1 MVISKM
7 TQLTSLLLIKA
18 VLLSGLALWLAII
31 VLNNAVAFRNG
42 VFSIGLLMGM
52 QLFDQEPAIRTPLLS
67 RRVKNALWH
76 RAVFSF
82 VLVIEVAVMLLL
94 AWAAVMSIG
103 TLFGVSGGG
112 AAIVWANLALAAF
125 IALGL
130 IMLLGGAWFAYYIR
144 HETMQIT
151 HFILIGL
158 GVAGTLLVNM
168 PAQ

>member
-1 MVISKM
+1 M
-7 TQLTSLLLIKA
+7 TQLTSLLLIKV

-31 VLNNAVAFRNG
+31 VLNNVVAFRNG
-42 VFSIGLLMGM
+42 VFSIGLLMRM

-67 RRVKNALWH
+67 RRVNGALWH

-82 VLVIEVAVMLLL
+82 VLLLEVATMLLL
-94 AWAAVMSIG
+94 AAAAFMF
-103 TLFGVSGGG
+103 FGALLGISADPTAV
-112 AAIVWANLALAAF
+112 IWANLAFAAF
-125 IALGL
+125 IALSL
-130 IMLLGGAWFAYYIR
+130 VMLLGGAWFAYYIR
-144 HETMQIT
+144 QDTLQIT

>member
-1 MVISKM
+1 M

-18 VLLSGLALWLAII
+18 VLLSGLALWLAIV
-31 VLNNAVAFRNG
+31 VLNNVVAFRNG
-42 VFSIGLLMGM
+42 VFSIGLLMRM

-67 RRVKNALWH
+67 RRVNGALWH

-82 VLVIEVAVMLLL
+82 VLLLEVATMLLL
-94 AWAAVMSIG
+94 AAAALMF
-103 TLFGVSGGG
+103 FGALLGISAGPTAV
-112 AAIVWANLALAAF
+112 IWANLAFAAF
-125 IALGL
+125 IALSL
-130 IMLLGGAWFAYYIR
+130 VMLLGGAWFANYIR
-144 HETMQIT
+144 QDTLQIT